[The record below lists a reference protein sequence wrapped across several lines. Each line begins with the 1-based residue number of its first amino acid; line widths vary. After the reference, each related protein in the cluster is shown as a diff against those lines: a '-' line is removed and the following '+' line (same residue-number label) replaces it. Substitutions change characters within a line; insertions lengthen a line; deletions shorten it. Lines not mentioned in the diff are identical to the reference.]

1 MKLPQQSIE
10 QILGSSAVNREFGE
24 KIKELDRRLKMN
36 GMSYPGYESMTD
48 RQQEILTQGLFLEPE
63 SAIGMDEY
71 VKTAVDNCGC
81 EGVREDLHH
90 HSPILMREIETEEEK
105 LPDLKIRIGES
116 LSGLD
121 QTIDLLLEQ
130 ILQEQEPETETT
142 PEEAVQNLERYA
154 AMVIFKKP
162 NVSSA
167 IKAASQR
174 GGRHLRQQVP
184 GDNKAVA
191 AFFKKY
197 GLSLEKGAAYD
208 LSSKYGEFT
217 LEATKD
223 IPFKIKVKGKEYEL
237 SVPKGTKLPYVN
249 PTAASSAEKTGKEI
263 TFYKGF
269 LASSPP
275 QASRF
280 TPNSPV
286 GFSTTTDVG
295 TQFGSTFDGV
305 TTFDSQAYFVP
316 PGGNTRERNR
326 GRGVISGGRNR
337 STMEFI
343 NIQSQGNS
351 QEFGDSV
358 TGDGI
363 EGFALGSSTRGL
375 FSGPQSPLSNVIEF
389 ITFATQS
396 NGTDFGDT
404 TSARRSGAGA
414 GNDTRGLFAG
424 GIYQASSPYGGIN
437 ITDFVTIATAGNATD
452 FGDLNTA
459 NEQAAP
465 NADTTRVVIAGGTIN
480 GGNSVNNIDFF
491 TIATTGNATD
501 FGDMTTAHGAGAGG
515 ASSSTRG
522 LIAGGVSPDKL
533 NTISFI
539 TIQTT
544 GNSSNYGD
552 LTSARGYPSGMS
564 NSTRGVFAGG
574 YQPTQINAID
584 FVNIATTGNANDFG
598 DLSLGVNFVTQ
609 ATSDCHGGLS

>member
-1 MKLPQQSIE
+1 MGILRTDRVAGLGGANAIKGSAHFHGGGDCGGLETEASSDFQFGSSNFTIEVWANFSGFDSSGFETIVKSGNTNPSNSMFQFDYKSSESKLRIIPYVSDSSVVKQVSFTPEFNRWYHLAAVRDGNNLKIFIDGTQTGGDLAFSDTIDSETTGLSIGKRAMSDENNGFERNFNGYLSNLRIVNGTAIYTADFTPPTNELEKTSDTVLLALQSPGNLFQEATGKKLYVAADRQNQQS
-10 QILGSSAVNREFGE
+10 V
-24 KIKELDRRLKMN
+24 
-36 GMSYPGYESMTD
+36 T
-48 RQQEILTQGLFLEPE
+48 
-63 SAIGMDEY
+63 
-71 VKTAVDNCGC
+71 
-81 EGVREDLHH
+81 
-90 HSPILMREIETEEEK
+90 
-105 LPDLKIRIGES
+105 
-116 LSGLD
+116 
-121 QTIDLLLEQ
+121 
-130 ILQEQEPETETT
+130 
-142 PEEAVQNLERYA
+142 
-154 AMVIFKKP
+154 
-162 NVSSA
+162 
-167 IKAASQR
+167 
-174 GGRHLRQQVP
+174 
-184 GDNKAVA
+184 
-191 AFFKKY
+191 
-197 GLSLEKGAAYD
+197 
-208 LSSKYGEFT
+208 
-217 LEATKD
+217 
-223 IPFKIKVKGKEYEL
+223 
-237 SVPKGTKLPYVN
+237 
-249 PTAASSAEKTGKEI
+249 
-263 TFYKGF
+263 
-269 LASSPP
+269 
-275 QASRF
+275 ASRK

-295 TQFGSTFDGV
+295 TQFGTTFDGV
-305 TTFDSQAYFVP
+305 TTFDSQAYMVP

-351 QEFGDSV
+351 QQFGDSV

-363 EGFALGSSTRGL
+363 EGFAVGSSTRGL

-389 ITFATQS
+389 ITFASQS

-414 GNDTRGLFAG
+414 GNETRGLFAG
-424 GIYQASSPYGGIN
+424 GIVEASSPYGGTN

-459 NEQAAP
+459 NEQSAP

-533 NTISFI
+533 NTIQFI

-544 GNSSNYGD
+544 GNSSEYGD
-552 LTSARGYPSGMS
+552 LTSARGYTSGMS
-564 NSTRGVFAGG
+564 NSIRGVFAGG
-574 YQPTQINAID
+574 YEPTQVNTID
-584 FVNIATTGNANDFG
+584 FVNIATTSNAIDFG

-609 ATSDCHGGLS
+609 ATSDSHGGL

>member
-1 MKLPQQSIE
+1 MG
-10 QILGSSAVNREFGE
+10 ILR
-24 KIKELDRRLKMN
+24 
-36 GMSYPGYESMTD
+36 TD
-48 RQQEILTQGLFLEPE
+48 RVAGLGGAN
-63 SAIGMDEY
+63 AI
-71 VKTAVDNCGC
+71 
-81 EGVREDLHH
+81 
-90 HSPILMREIETEEEK
+90 
-105 LPDLKIRIGES
+105 
-116 LSGLD
+116 
-121 QTIDLLLEQ
+121 
-130 ILQEQEPETETT
+130 
-142 PEEAVQNLERYA
+142 
-154 AMVIFKKP
+154 
-162 NVSSA
+162 
-167 IKAASQR
+167 
-174 GGRHLRQQVP
+174 
-184 GDNKAVA
+184 
-191 AFFKKY
+191 
-197 GLSLEKGAAYD
+197 KGAAHYHGGGDCGGLETEASSDFQFGSSNFTIEVWANFSGFDSSGFETIVKSGNTNPSDSMFQFDYKSSESKLRIIPYVSDSSVVKQVSFTPEFNRWYHLAAVRDGNNLKIFIDGTQTGGD
-208 LSSKYGEFT
+208 LSFSDTIDSETTGLSIGKRAMSDENNGFERNFNGYLSNLRIVNGTAIYTADFT
-217 LEATKD
+217 PPTNELEKTSDTVLLALQSPGNLFQEAT
-223 IPFKIKVKGKEYEL
+223 GKKLYVAADRQNQQ
-237 SVPKGTKLPYVN
+237 SVT
-249 PTAASSAEKTGKEI
+249 
-263 TFYKGF
+263 
-269 LASSPP
+269 
-275 QASRF
+275 ASRK

-286 GFSTTTDVG
+286 GFSTTSDVG
-295 TQFGSTFDGV
+295 TQFGTTFDGV
-305 TTFDSQAYFVP
+305 TTFDSQAYMVP

-351 QEFGDSV
+351 QQFGDSV

-363 EGFALGSSTRGL
+363 EGFAVGSSTRGL

-389 ITFATQS
+389 ITFASQS

-414 GNDTRGLFAG
+414 GNETRGLFAG
-424 GIYQASSPYGGIN
+424 GIVEASSPYGGTN

-459 NEQAAP
+459 NEQSAP

-533 NTISFI
+533 NTIQFI

-544 GNSSNYGD
+544 GNSSEYGD

-564 NSTRGVFAGG
+564 NSIRGVFAGG
-574 YQPTQINAID
+574 YEPTQVNTID
-584 FVNIATTGNANDFG
+584 FVNIATTSNAIDFG

-609 ATSDCHGGLS
+609 ATSDSHGGL